1 MNFPQNDFKETSI
14 GNLPTEW
21 DVKPIKQIAQKL
33 KAGGTPKRGKQE
45 YYGGDIPFV
54 KIGDITNASTYLTS
68 TEEFMTNSGLD
79 ASSSWI
85 VPKNTVLLA
94 MYGSIG
100 KVTITDA
107 PVATNQ
113 AIIAIVPK
121 PNVYYEYLY
130 FSLLYFGKNLVK
142 YNIQST
148 QKNIN
153 KGIDF
158 LRQQIL
164 VSAFSIFNNFLCHLV
179 EVLLNKFPKTLKLSE
194 NKVKVEDIA
203 NLKDYDSII
212 QFIIKK
218 EIRCFYGLSLKDKKR
233 YLTKKTEFRELNDLW
248 KLDGEELWK
257 DINDKRKMIV
267 HPSELIELSEAQLSL
282 YLYYFY
288 RIMFGMILFAKK
300 ITGIDFI
307 PA

>member
-1 MNFPQNDFKETSI
+1 MNKN
-14 GNLPTEW
+14 NLIKYLFQINTLMSFYNYCKYAFENNNIISKIKKQDINSMW
-21 DVKPIKQIAQKL
+21 NIAKTFEIEEQVFENYVKSHV
-33 KAGGTPKRGKQE
+33 E
-45 YYGGDIPFV
+45 
-54 KIGDITNASTYLTS
+54 S
-68 TEEFMTNSGLD
+68 
-79 ASSSWI
+79 
-85 VPKNTVLLA
+85 NTD
-94 MYGSIG
+94 
-100 KVTITDA
+100 KTI
-107 PVATNQ
+107 N
-113 AIIAIVPK
+113 
-121 PNVYYEYLY
+121 E
-130 FSLLYFGKNLVK
+130 
-142 YNIQST
+142 
-148 QKNIN
+148 
-153 KGIDF
+153 GIDI

-179 EVLLNKFPKTLKLSE
+179 EVLLNKFPKILKLSE

-203 NLKDYDSII
+203 NFKDYDSII

-233 YLTKKTEFRELNDLW
+233 YLTKKTEFRELSDLW

-288 RIMFGMILFAKK
+288 RIIFGMILFAKK
-300 ITGIDFI
+300 TTGIDFI

>member
-1 MNFPQNDFKETSI
+1 MNKN
-14 GNLPTEW
+14 NLIKYLFQINTLMSFYNYCKYAFENNNIISKIKKQDINSMW
-21 DVKPIKQIAQKL
+21 NIAKTFEIEEQVFENYVKSHV
-33 KAGGTPKRGKQE
+33 E
-45 YYGGDIPFV
+45 
-54 KIGDITNASTYLTS
+54 S
-68 TEEFMTNSGLD
+68 
-79 ASSSWI
+79 
-85 VPKNTVLLA
+85 NTD
-94 MYGSIG
+94 
-100 KVTITDA
+100 KT
-107 PVATNQ
+107 
-113 AIIAIVPK
+113 
-121 PNVYYEYLY
+121 
-130 FSLLYFGKNLVK
+130 
-142 YNIQST
+142 
-148 QKNIN
+148 IN
-153 KGIDF
+153 KGIDI

-179 EVLLNKFPKTLKLSE
+179 EVLLNKFPEILKLSE

-218 EIRCFYGLSLKDKKR
+218 EIRFFYGLSLKDKKR
-233 YLTKKTEFRELNDLW
+233 YLTKKTEFRELSDLW

>member
-1 MNFPQNDFKETSI
+1 MNKN
-14 GNLPTEW
+14 NL
-21 DVKPIKQIAQKL
+21 IKYLFQI
-33 KAGGTPKRGKQE
+33 
-45 YYGGDIPFV
+45 
-54 KIGDITNASTYLTS
+54 NALMSFY
-68 TEEFMTNSGLD
+68 N
-79 ASSSWI
+79 
-85 VPKNTVLLA
+85 
-94 MYGSIG
+94 YC
-100 KVTITDA
+100 
-107 PVATNQ
+107 
-113 AIIAIVPK
+113 
-121 PNVYYEYLY
+121 
-130 FSLLYFGKNLVK
+130 K
-142 YNIQST
+142 YAFEN
-148 QKNIN
+148 KNIISKIKEQDIN
-153 KGIDF
+153 SMWNIAKTFEIKEQVFENYVKSHIESNTDKTINEGIDI

-179 EVLLNKFPKTLKLSE
+179 EILLNKFPKILKLSE

-233 YLTKKTEFRELNDLW
+233 YLTKKTEFRELSDLW

-288 RIMFGMILFAKK
+288 RIIFGMILFAKK
-300 ITGIDFI
+300 TTGIDFI

>member
-1 MNFPQNDFKETSI
+1 MNKN
-14 GNLPTEW
+14 NL
-21 DVKPIKQIAQKL
+21 IKYLFQINKL
-33 KAGGTPKRGKQE
+33 MGF
-45 YYGGDIPFV
+45 YNYC
-54 KIGDITNASTYLTS
+54 
-68 TEEFMTNSGLD
+68 
-79 ASSSWI
+79 
-85 VPKNTVLLA
+85 
-94 MYGSIG
+94 
-100 KVTITDA
+100 
-107 PVATNQ
+107 
-113 AIIAIVPK
+113 
-121 PNVYYEYLY
+121 
-130 FSLLYFGKNLVK
+130 K
-142 YNIQST
+142 YAFEN
-148 QKNIN
+148 KNIISKIKEQDIN
-153 KGIDF
+153 SMWNIAKTFKIEEQVFENYVKSHVESNTDKTIDEGIDI

-212 QFIIKK
+212 QFIVKK

>member
-1 MNFPQNDFKETSI
+1 MNKN
-14 GNLPTEW
+14 NL
-21 DVKPIKQIAQKL
+21 IKYLFQIKKL
-33 KAGGTPKRGKQE
+33 MGF
-45 YYGGDIPFV
+45 YNYC
-54 KIGDITNASTYLTS
+54 
-68 TEEFMTNSGLD
+68 
-79 ASSSWI
+79 
-85 VPKNTVLLA
+85 
-94 MYGSIG
+94 
-100 KVTITDA
+100 
-107 PVATNQ
+107 
-113 AIIAIVPK
+113 
-121 PNVYYEYLY
+121 
-130 FSLLYFGKNLVK
+130 K
-142 YNIQST
+142 YAFEN
-148 QKNIN
+148 KNIISKIKEQDIN
-153 KGIDF
+153 SMWNIAKTFKIEEQVFENYVKSHVESNTDKTIDEGIDI

>member
-1 MNFPQNDFKETSI
+1 MNKN
-14 GNLPTEW
+14 NLIKYLFQINTLMSFYNYCKYAFENNNIISKIKKQDINSMW
-21 DVKPIKQIAQKL
+21 NIAKTFEIEEQVFENYVKSHV
-33 KAGGTPKRGKQE
+33 E
-45 YYGGDIPFV
+45 
-54 KIGDITNASTYLTS
+54 S
-68 TEEFMTNSGLD
+68 
-79 ASSSWI
+79 
-85 VPKNTVLLA
+85 NTD
-94 MYGSIG
+94 
-100 KVTITDA
+100 KTI
-107 PVATNQ
+107 N
-113 AIIAIVPK
+113 
-121 PNVYYEYLY
+121 E
-130 FSLLYFGKNLVK
+130 
-142 YNIQST
+142 
-148 QKNIN
+148 
-153 KGIDF
+153 GIDI

-179 EVLLNKFPKTLKLSE
+179 EVLLNKFPKILKLSE

-233 YLTKKTEFRELNDLW
+233 YLTKKTEFRELSDLW

-300 ITGIDFI
+300 TTGIDFI